1 MQRRWSWGWFCLL
14 LSVAAAQ
21 SDAEP
26 LEQVVSFREPAQ
38 RVQQILQTLSLRTQ
52 TRLVAAHEVKDEIVL
67 VDAESLTL
75 RQVMDNLALALDAEW
90 QPQPDG
96 SYRLSRPVKRAQQRR
111 ALENER
117 RAQLWRQEL
126 EKRTPKNLVSTLTEA
141 EARPVMR
148 RLREQIQE
156 AMARPEERRNI
167 INRQNFYDLMDQIDP
182 TSRLLYRLLSLLD
195 LSEFTLIPVGE
206 QRVYS
211 TRRGVNLLPF
221 KKNPEPA
228 LLQFLQEKALTHSLA
243 RDPNDG
249 VADLV
254 PLFEQQFEYN
264 PISGWDEEDAQ
275 KHRQVPTVYLRIIR
289 WSESL
294 LEATLHLTWG
304 EGFERDV
311 GISLYQ
317 KFDSLNLPAEIKWRE
332 TPVSWSELGRLQL
345 RAFREA
351 MSVNSFEPFQPIN
364 PARVEP
370 LSLVATDI
378 LRTYA
383 QARQKPIFA
392 LVPDYAVNPR
402 NVSFEVSLKETPA
415 LLSQFEEYLAQ
426 WEWIEGAALVAK
438 PRFASYWWNRRYP
451 RPGVDMLVE
460 RVKQR
465 GYVDADDYFTA
476 VRLTSEPEM
485 LNYADW
491 WFEVNNIELYTY
503 VKHNIRLLE
512 AMGAALWQRLQR
524 GETLLVSDLPPP
536 ALKQLQRAL
545 YEDAY
550 GGFDIEATGEDDW
563 WELLPVF
570 FYPNGLP
577 PTTQIHLK
585 REETLGFF
593 SVFDSGVWSNFRS
606 LDYAHEI
613 AKEEIDSD
621 AYSAWDGYISWYIE
635 YLKRKRRFLSG
646 SPVQYAREIDYRLEL
661 IPPDADELKI
671 TLWLPERY
679 ELLSKPTR
687 WNEPPEAAKAAF
699 EEAQKRAQQQL
710 PP

>member
-21 SDAEP
+21 SEADP

-67 VDAESLTL
+67 VDAEQSTL
-75 RQVMDNLALALDAEW
+75 RQMMDNLALALDAEW
-90 QPQPDG
+90 QQQPDG

-111 ALENER
+111 AQENER
-117 RAQLWRQEL
+117 LVQLWRQEL
-126 EKRTPKNLVSTLTEA
+126 EKRVPKNLTNTLTEA

-156 AMARPEERRNI
+156 AMARPEEQRNI
-167 INRQNFYDLMDQIDP
+167 INRRNFYEPMVKIDP
-182 TSRLLYRLLSLLD
+182 TNRLLYRLLRLLD

-211 TRRGVNLLPF
+211 NRRGVYLLPF

-228 LLQFLQEKALTHSLA
+228 LLQFLQERALIHSLA

-254 PLFEQQFEYN
+254 PLFERQFEDN
-264 PISGWDEEDAQ
+264 PLSGWNEEDAQ
-275 KHRQVPTVYLRIIR
+275 KHRHIPTVYLRITR
-289 WSESL
+289 ESESD

-304 EGFERDV
+304 EGFESNA
-311 GISLYQ
+311 GIFLYP
-317 KFDSLNLPAEIKWRE
+317 KFNSLNLPAEIKWRE

-351 MSVNSFEPFQPIN
+351 MSVISSEPFQPIN
-364 PARVEP
+364 PARVES
-370 LSLVATDI
+370 LSLVAADI
-378 LRTYA
+378 LRAYA
-383 QARQKPIFA
+383 QTRQKPIFA
-392 LVPDYAVNPR
+392 LLPDYAVNPR
-402 NVSFEVSLKETPA
+402 NVSFEMSLKETPA
-415 LLSQFEEYLAQ
+415 PLSQFETYLAQ

-451 RPGVDMLVE
+451 RPVVDALVE

-465 GYVDADDYFTA
+465 GYVDADDYFAA
-476 VRLTSEPEM
+476 VRLTPEPEM

-491 WFEVNNIELYTY
+491 WFEVNNIELYVY
-503 VKHNIRLLE
+503 DEHNIRLLE
-512 AMGAALWQRLQR
+512 AIGAALWQRLQK

-536 ALKQLQRAL
+536 ALKQLQHAL
-545 YEDAY
+545 YEDAF
-550 GGFDIEATGEDDW
+550 GGFDIVAPGEDDW

-570 FYPNGLP
+570 LYPNGLP
-577 PTTQIHLK
+577 PATQIRLK

-593 SVFDSGVWSNFRS
+593 SVFDSGVWSKFHP

-613 AKEEIDSD
+613 AKEEIDSE
-621 AYSAWDGYISWYIE
+621 AYSAWDEYMTWYME

-661 IPPDADELKI
+661 IPPDADELNI